1 MTRWLKM
8 GLNDFKMNFGQNGF
22 CGYVRVQKPRELYT
36 KTSND

>member
-8 GLNDFKMNFGQNGF
+8 GLNGENGF
-22 CGYVRVQKPRELYT
+22 CVDVRVQKPRELYT